1 MLRGL
6 CWVRWANITRVLWA
20 VYTRSVVNFMWLGF
34 VLTNLVVGSHG
45 CFVRVGCGV
54 SLTPLVQLHN
64 ALSDRYGLATEQ
76 ISKEISGCQD
86 PVKILRCCPSA
97 TLAKFCRGSTP
108 G

>member
-1 MLRGL
+1 MPVLDTSGYEFHEPPISWGRIIIGLGDEEVTLQIGKMLREAFDAGIKKS
-6 CWVRWANITRVLWA
+6 ANT
-20 VYTRSVVNFMWLGF
+20 
-34 VLTNLVVGSHG
+34 
-45 CFVRVGCGV
+45 GV
-54 SLTPLVQLHN
+54 DHN

-76 ISKEISGCQD
+76 ICKQISGCQD